1 VVPDCGI
8 ENTKRLDEATLDDAT
23 LDDATLDDATGGLG
37 PVPVST
43 PRHDATNVLMMT
55 AEAAHKRLA
64 RKVMGLRLSPI
75 VVE

>member
-1 VVPDCGI
+1 MKPASAGYTPALVVPDCGI
-8 ENTKRLDEATLDDAT
+8 DNTKRPAG
-23 LDDATLDDATGGLG
+23 ATGGLG

-64 RKVMGLRLSPI
+64 RKVTGLRLSPI

>member
-8 ENTKRLDEATLDDAT
+8 ENTKRLAEATLA
-23 LDDATLDDATGGLG
+23 DATGGLG